1 MRANTTQKTVKLFKA
16 LADENRVRILKML
29 ETRGLYVCEIT
40 ETLRLALS
48 TVSKHLSILRDAGFI
63 VDEKEGRWVRC
74 RLNREPDD
82 PCVQE
87 LLRMVARWLPTDE
100 TDTVELARV
109 LACRTERRCQ
119 SENLLVEM
127 LDDPFTLS

>member
-1 MRANTTQKTVKLFKA
+1 MRKEARLFKA
-16 LADENRVRILKML
+16 LADENRLRILKML

-40 ETLRLALS
+40 EVLHLAFC

-63 VDEKEGRWVRC
+63 VDEKDGRWVRY

-82 PCVQE
+82 PCVIE
-87 LLRMVARWLPTDE
+87 LLRMLADRLPTNE
-100 TDTVELARV
+100 TDTLELARV

-119 SENLLVEM
+119 SDNLAAAVLR
-127 LDDPFTLS
+127 